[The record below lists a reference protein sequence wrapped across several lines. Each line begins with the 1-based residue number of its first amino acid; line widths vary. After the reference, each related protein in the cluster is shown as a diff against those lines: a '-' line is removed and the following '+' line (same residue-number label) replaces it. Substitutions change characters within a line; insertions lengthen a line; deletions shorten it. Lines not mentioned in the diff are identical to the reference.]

1 MAIQMRR
8 GNLVN
13 YDEDKMLPGEFG
25 VATDEEE
32 LYIAFGTG
40 NSKRVLT
47 ENDFDNIPS
56 AICFGTSDTA
66 GTTSE
71 KAVTVLDDSFELVDG
86 ALLIVRFSHANTSG
100 AMKFNI
106 NGTGAKKA
114 GAYSNGDACTSP
126 RITSNT
132 PTMFRF
138 AADKDRWELV
148 SALPLITHLRSNYL
162 SNSSADVDGR
172 YYAVKQDLMGFLSV
186 CVPWTDTHGTLTAT
200 DQGDGI
206 VQLSLT

>member
-8 GNLVN
+8 GNAAN
-13 YDEDKMLPGEFG
+13 YDETKMLPGEFA

-32 LYIAFGTG
+32 LYIAFATG
-40 NSKRVLT
+40 NSKKVLT
-47 ENDFDNIPS
+47 EDDFENIPA
-56 AICFGTSDTA
+56 AIWFGTSDTS
-66 GTTSE
+66 GSTSE
-71 KAVTVLDDSFELVDG
+71 KAVTVLDDGFELVDG

-114 GAYSNGDACTSP
+114 GAYSNGDVCTSP
-126 RITSNT
+126 RIMANT

-138 AADKDRWELV
+138 AVNKDRWEMV
-148 SALPLITHLRSNYL
+148 SALPLITTSRSNYL
-162 SNSSADVDGR
+162 ANNSDVDGR
-172 YYAVKQDLMGFLSV
+172 YYALKQDLMGYLSV

>member
-1 MAIQMRR
+1 MAIQHRR
-8 GNLVN
+8 GNLAD
-13 YDEDKMLPGEFG
+13 YDESKMLSGELA
-25 VATDEEE
+25 VAVDEEE
-32 LYIAFGTG
+32 LYIAFGPG

-47 ENDFDNIPS
+47 EDDYENFPA
-56 AICFGTSDTA
+56 AIWFGTSDTG

-71 KAVTVLDDSFELVDG
+71 KVITVSDEGFELVDG
-86 ALLIVRFSHANTSG
+86 ALLIVRFSHANTSSS
-100 AMKFNI
+100 MKFNV

-114 GAYSNGDACTSP
+114 GAYSNGDACASP

-186 CVPWTDTHGTLTAT
+186 CVPWTDTHGTLTPVIT
-200 DQGDGI
+200 DGN
-206 VQLSLT
+206 LTFTIT